1 MFPED
6 PQVLSDHD
14 LQQALE
20 VQWDLV
26 FQNLPVVLYH
36 LLVQLVRPVLE
47 NLMLLKTLVDRAVPL
62 NPEAQ
67 SNPGPRLVPGNPRH
81 PSAPVLLCRPPDQ
94 LIRGSQHHPA
104 DQDLLLLLEYQ
115 LHQRV
120 RLVLLV
126 QMDQAIQL
134 DLWVLCH
141 LAVPQVQ

>member
-47 NLMLLKTLVDRAVPL
+47 NLMLLKTLVDLIVL
-62 NPEAQ
+62 SNPEVQ
-67 SNPGPRLVPGNPRH
+67 SVPGPRLVPGKLVP
-81 PSAPVLLCRPPDQ
+81 PVGPCATLSP
-94 LIRGSQHHPA
+94 
-104 DQDLLLLLEYQ
+104 
-115 LHQRV
+115 
-120 RLVLLV
+120 
-126 QMDQAIQL
+126 
-134 DLWVLCH
+134 
-141 LAVPQVQ
+141 